1 LDKGLKPALKFL
13 AYLAAKA
20 IFLPIALVFFRTS
33 VKNRHRLPR
42 TGGFLLAANHFSF
55 ADPLILGAVLRRR
68 LWFVMAEDQFE
79 KPIVKTFSRLMDVV
93 PVRAGAAF
101 RLGPIR
107 KCLTLLKHG
116 RAVAIFP
123 EGQRSKTGGL
133 LPAMPGLGV
142 MASRSG
148 AAVVPT
154 AIVGTREAYP
164 VGRRFPRPGR
174 VRIYLGEP
182 IRDLKGVDPET
193 VSQRV
198 MEAIARLLEDNGH
211 ADYVA
216 GYAATADPR

>member
-1 LDKGLKPALKFL
+1 LDKGLKATMKFL

-20 IFLPIALVFFRTS
+20 IFLPIALIYFRTG
-33 VKNRHRLPR
+33 VKGRHRLPGS
-42 TGGFLLAANHFSF
+42 GGFLLAANHFSF
-55 ADPLILGAVLRRR
+55 ADPLILGAVLKRR

-107 KCLTLLKHG
+107 KCLTLLKQG

-148 AAVVPT
+148 AAVVPA

-164 VGRRFPRPGR
+164 AGRRFPRPGK

-182 IRDLKGVDPET
+182 LRDLRGMDPDEVT
-193 VSQRV
+193 QRV
-198 MEAIARLLEDNGH
+198 MEAIARLLKDNGH
-211 ADYVA
+211 PDYVV
-216 GYAATADPR
+216 GYKAAADL